1 MIGKIILG
9 LTKVEK
15 RLGGIGMRCK
25 VCGGRL
31 DVIPLVSGNHS
42 SGGES
47 MFDRIVMKVW
57 KMLRIFKDMVTST
70 I

>member
-1 MIGKIILG
+1 MWF
-9 LTKVEK
+9 
-15 RLGGIGMRCK
+15 K

-42 SGGES
+42 SGGEG

-57 KMLRIFKDMVTST
+57 KMLRIFKDVVTST